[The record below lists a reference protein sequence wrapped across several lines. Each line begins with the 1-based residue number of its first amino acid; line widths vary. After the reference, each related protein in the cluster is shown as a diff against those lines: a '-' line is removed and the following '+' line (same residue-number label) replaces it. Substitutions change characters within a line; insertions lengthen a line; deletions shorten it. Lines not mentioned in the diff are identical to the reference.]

1 MMDAFSFGF
10 QANDIERGTRFFKG
24 DVAEFRWY
32 ADLLSDA
39 DVETVQLELSGTYLP
54 IFFSKVSLKSAVDN
68 CIAAT
73 VNPDLTLYPSCVA
86 PAVPS
91 GSGRF
96 CCSRCGAD
104 CLNGGATDMPGWDV
118 SRVVSF
124 EGLFQDKTSF
134 DEDLSS
140 WDVSSVTNMERT
152 FLGATAFNSPIGDW
166 NVASVTTMDSMFQDA
181 SAFDAN
187 ITGWSSPQ
195 SSQNMFLGATAFL
208 AKFAN
213 CNTTATS
220 IDLNA
225 CRRKVYPPSLA
236 AFDGPPAAWDNRHC
250 DFSASVVA
258 NGALGECNSSDV
270 PKGSMCAPTCYDST
284 ALVVKGVCGHKKQ
297 TPPACV
303 CECKDKRAAFGF
315 NVAP

>member
-1 MMDAFSFGF
+1 
-10 QANDIERGTRFFKG
+10 
-24 DVAEFRWY
+24 
-32 ADLLSDA
+32 
-39 DVETVQLELSGTYLP
+39 
-54 IFFSKVSLKSAVDN
+54 
-68 CIAAT
+68 
-73 VNPDLTLYPSCVA
+73 
-86 PAVPS
+86 
-91 GSGRF
+91 
-96 CCSRCGAD
+96 
-104 CLNGGATDMPGWDV
+104 
-118 SRVVSF
+118 
-124 EGLFQDKTSF
+124 
-134 DEDLSS
+134 
-140 WDVSSVTNMERT
+140 
-152 FLGATAFNSPIGDW
+152 
-166 NVASVTTMDSMFQDA
+166 MDSMFQDA